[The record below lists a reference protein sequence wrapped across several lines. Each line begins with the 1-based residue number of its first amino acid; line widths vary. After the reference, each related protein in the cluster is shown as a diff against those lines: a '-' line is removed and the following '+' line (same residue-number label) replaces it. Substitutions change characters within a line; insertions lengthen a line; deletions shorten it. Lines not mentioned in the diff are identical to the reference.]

1 MLDVITSAGKVVD
14 SKSAL
19 LAKGVIEK
27 ICLLIWNQN

>member
-27 ICLLIWNQN
+27 SVY